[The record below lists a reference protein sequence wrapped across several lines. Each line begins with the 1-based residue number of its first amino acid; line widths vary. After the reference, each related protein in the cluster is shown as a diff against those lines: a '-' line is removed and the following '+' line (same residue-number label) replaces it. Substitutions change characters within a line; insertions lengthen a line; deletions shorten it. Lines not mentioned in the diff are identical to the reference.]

1 MPTIP
6 LVTGQRV
13 LDFLFP
19 IAKGGTAAIPGG
31 FGTGKCVVGAT
42 PVFLTDG
49 RLVPIQ
55 KLFEAHR
62 GNQPPATEELIRLS
76 KPIGVLTFDGEQI
89 REGRATAV
97 YKGRTEL
104 LTEVRLR
111 SGRSIRLTPVHRL
124 FRFDG
129 RAIVETPASELKEGD
144 TVIVPRQL
152 RVLPRPRQLPLPS
165 EARVADPT
173 ALGEIAVRLRTEG
186 KRLGARK
193 FATELGLTM
202 DSYWNYRLGR
212 TAPKVSLANCL
223 GIGVRS
229 IRAER
234 RSRSIRVPRVI
245 SEEVAEFLG
254 LQLSEGMI
262 KGGKVVEFY
271 NNDSELRNRYRKLVK
286 HIFGLE
292 GVERHDLTVSAISL
306 NSRALALLLHAW
318 GVPLRSK
325 SRTVALTECLAAAPE
340 EAIAEFLRAYA
351 AGDGHFAEEGLE
363 ISTASKA
370 MAGGLAYLFARVGV
384 FARVTTKLLGDRT
397 YFRVWVSPK
406 EAARLFPSYAAQRYY
421 DSYDVVPLDSELL
434 GSIREALGS
443 GAARSSKTFKNAIA
457 GERVGRATIRA
468 WRETAASG
476 SGVEVSLG
484 LLDTML
490 DHVLLDRVVQV
501 RTWHESTDVYD
512 LTVEDTHN
520 FVGGDLPMILHNTV
534 TEQQLS
540 KWCDAQVVIYIGCGE
555 RGNEMTEVL
564 STFPKLIDP
573 YTGAPLMERMSLIA
587 NTSNMPVA
595 AREAS
600 VYTGMTLAEYYRDM
614 GYNVALMA
622 DSTSR
627 WAEAMREISSRL
639 EEMPGEEGF
648 PAYLSARLS
657 EFYERAG
664 RAKTLSG
671 LEGSVSVVGA
681 VSPSGGDFSEP
692 VTQGTLRIVKVF
704 WALDTALRARRH
716 FPAINWLQSYSLYTQ
731 ILEDWFRKNVNEEWP
746 RLRAWTQRT
755 LQEEA
760 ELEEIVRLVGA
771 DALPPDQQ
779 LTLEVARMIRE
790 IFLQQN
796 AYHAVD
802 TFCPPERQFKLISAI
817 KKYSDL
823 GQKAVKLDVP
833 TKDVASLKSR
843 EVLTRVK
850 YEAEFDKELTKT
862 LAQMDEEFKK
872 LGAT

>member
-1 MPTIP
+1 MAMRQRDKGAAAKGTGEIFRVAGPVVTATGLRPRMYDVQFVGEEQLLGEVIQIIGEKTIIQVYEDTSGVKPGEAVMDTGAPLVVELGPGLLGSIYDGVQRPLPVLQKAMGDFILRGLKSPGLTREKTWRFAPKVKQGQLVGPGDVVGTVQEAKNVEHRIMVPPNFRGGKVAQIKEGSFTVDEVVAQLEGGEQVKLYQTWPVRKARPVKERLMPTIP

-31 FGTGKCVVGAT
+31 FGTGK
-42 PVFLTDG
+42 
-49 RLVPIQ
+49 
-55 KLFEAHR
+55 
-62 GNQPPATEELIRLS
+62 
-76 KPIGVLTFDGEQI
+76 
-89 REGRATAV
+89 
-97 YKGRTEL
+97 
-104 LTEVRLR
+104 
-111 SGRSIRLTPVHRL
+111 
-124 FRFDG
+124 
-129 RAIVETPASELKEGD
+129 
-144 TVIVPRQL
+144 
-152 RVLPRPRQLPLPS
+152 
-165 EARVADPT
+165 
-173 ALGEIAVRLRTEG
+173 
-186 KRLGARK
+186 
-193 FATELGLTM
+193 
-202 DSYWNYRLGR
+202 
-212 TAPKVSLANCL
+212 
-223 GIGVRS
+223 
-229 IRAER
+229 
-234 RSRSIRVPRVI
+234 
-245 SEEVAEFLG
+245 
-254 LQLSEGMI
+254 
-262 KGGKVVEFY
+262 
-271 NNDSELRNRYRKLVK
+271 
-286 HIFGLE
+286 
-292 GVERHDLTVSAISL
+292 
-306 NSRALALLLHAW
+306 
-318 GVPLRSK
+318 
-325 SRTVALTECLAAAPE
+325 
-340 EAIAEFLRAYA
+340 
-351 AGDGHFAEEGLE
+351 
-363 ISTASKA
+363 
-370 MAGGLAYLFARVGV
+370 
-384 FARVTTKLLGDRT
+384 
-397 YFRVWVSPK
+397 
-406 EAARLFPSYAAQRYY
+406 
-421 DSYDVVPLDSELL
+421 
-434 GSIREALGS
+434 
-443 GAARSSKTFKNAIA
+443 
-457 GERVGRATIRA
+457 
-468 WRETAASG
+468 
-476 SGVEVSLG
+476 
-484 LLDTML
+484 
-490 DHVLLDRVVQV
+490 
-501 RTWHESTDVYD
+501 
-512 LTVEDTHN
+512 
-520 FVGGDLPMILHNTV
+520 TV

-746 RLRAWTQRT
+746 RLRSWTQRT

-802 TFCPPERQFKLISAI
+802 TFCPPERQFKIISAI

-843 EVLTRVK
+843 ELLTRVK
-850 YEAEFDKELTKT
+850 YETEFDKELAKT

-872 LGAT
+872 LGAA

>member
-1 MPTIP
+1 MAMRQRDKGATGKETGEIFRVAGPVVTATGLRPRMYDVQFVGEEQLLGEVIQIVGEKTIIQVYEDTSGVKPGEAVLDTGAPLVVELGPGLLGSIYDGVQRPLPVLQKAMGDFILRGLKSPGLTRDKTWKFAPKVKQGQSVVPGDVVGTVQEAKNVEHRIMVPPNFRGGKVVQLKEGSFKVDEVVVQLDNGEQVKMHQTWPVRKARPVKERLMPTIP

-31 FGTGKCVVGAT
+31 FGTGK
-42 PVFLTDG
+42 
-49 RLVPIQ
+49 
-55 KLFEAHR
+55 
-62 GNQPPATEELIRLS
+62 
-76 KPIGVLTFDGEQI
+76 
-89 REGRATAV
+89 
-97 YKGRTEL
+97 
-104 LTEVRLR
+104 
-111 SGRSIRLTPVHRL
+111 
-124 FRFDG
+124 
-129 RAIVETPASELKEGD
+129 
-144 TVIVPRQL
+144 
-152 RVLPRPRQLPLPS
+152 
-165 EARVADPT
+165 
-173 ALGEIAVRLRTEG
+173 
-186 KRLGARK
+186 
-193 FATELGLTM
+193 
-202 DSYWNYRLGR
+202 
-212 TAPKVSLANCL
+212 
-223 GIGVRS
+223 
-229 IRAER
+229 
-234 RSRSIRVPRVI
+234 
-245 SEEVAEFLG
+245 
-254 LQLSEGMI
+254 
-262 KGGKVVEFY
+262 
-271 NNDSELRNRYRKLVK
+271 
-286 HIFGLE
+286 
-292 GVERHDLTVSAISL
+292 
-306 NSRALALLLHAW
+306 
-318 GVPLRSK
+318 
-325 SRTVALTECLAAAPE
+325 
-340 EAIAEFLRAYA
+340 
-351 AGDGHFAEEGLE
+351 
-363 ISTASKA
+363 
-370 MAGGLAYLFARVGV
+370 
-384 FARVTTKLLGDRT
+384 
-397 YFRVWVSPK
+397 
-406 EAARLFPSYAAQRYY
+406 
-421 DSYDVVPLDSELL
+421 
-434 GSIREALGS
+434 
-443 GAARSSKTFKNAIA
+443 
-457 GERVGRATIRA
+457 
-468 WRETAASG
+468 
-476 SGVEVSLG
+476 
-484 LLDTML
+484 
-490 DHVLLDRVVQV
+490 
-501 RTWHESTDVYD
+501 
-512 LTVEDTHN
+512 
-520 FVGGDLPMILHNTV
+520 TV

-564 STFPKLIDP
+564 STFPKLEDP

-648 PAYLSARLS
+648 PTYLSARLS

-664 RAKTLSG
+664 RARTLGG

-716 FPAINWLQSYSLYTQ
+716 FPAINWLQSYSLYAQT
-731 ILEDWFRKNVNEEWP
+731 LEEWFRKNVNEEWP
-746 RLRAWTQRT
+746 RLRAWAQRT

-796 AYHAVD
+796 AYHAID
-802 TFCPPERQFKLISAI
+802 TFCPPERQFKIISAI

-843 EVLTRVK
+843 ELLTRVK
-850 YEAEFDKELTKT
+850 YEAEFDKELSKT

-872 LGAT
+872 LGAA

>member
-1 MPTIP
+1 MAMKGKEKAAAGKASGEIFRVAGPVVTATGLRPRMYDVQFVGEEQLLGEVIQIVGEKTIIQVYEDTSGIRPGEVVLDTGGPLVVELGPGLLGSIYDGIQRPLPVLQKVMGDFILRGVKSPGLTREKSWAFAPKVQPGQAVGPGDVVGTVQEAKNVQHRIMVPPNFRGGKVAQIREGTFKVDEVVAELDNGEQVKMYQTWPVRKARPVRDRLMPTIP

-31 FGTGKCVVGAT
+31 FGTGKCVAPDT
-42 PVFLTDG
+42 
-49 RLVPIQ
+49 LVMDPGGDSARIDE
-55 KLFEAHR
+55 LYDRAR
-62 GNQPPATEELIRLS
+62 GEHVRGERESWIRLENQI
-76 KPIGVLTFDGEQI
+76 PVLTFDGTDVQDGFASVLYRGFANYLVRI
-89 REGRATAV
+89 RTKA
-97 YKGRTEL
+97 GRT
-104 LTEVRLR
+104 LR
-111 SGRSIRLTPVHRL
+111 VTPIHRL
-124 FRFDG
+124 FAWSSG
-129 RAIVETPASELKEGD
+129 IVEVEAAQLGRGNCLAVPLDDGTIGRD
-144 TVIVPRQL
+144 VIV
-152 RVLPRPRQLPLPS
+152 
-165 EARVADPT
+165 EAETIPYGSWV
-173 ALGEIAVRLRTEG
+173 
-186 KRLGARK
+186 
-193 FATELGLTM
+193 F
-202 DSYWNYRLGR
+202 
-212 TAPKVSLANCL
+212 
-223 GIGVRS
+223 
-229 IRAER
+229 
-234 RSRSIRVPRVI
+234 
-245 SEEVAEFLG
+245 
-254 LQLSEGMI
+254 
-262 KGGKVVEFY
+262 
-271 NNDSELRNRYRKLVK
+271 
-286 HIFGLE
+286 
-292 GVERHDLTVSAISL
+292 DLTV
-306 NSRALALLLHAW
+306 
-318 GVPLRSK
+318 
-325 SRTVALTECLAAAPE
+325 
-340 EAIAEFLRAYA
+340 
-351 AGDGHFAEEGLE
+351 
-363 ISTASKA
+363 
-370 MAGGLAYLFARVGV
+370 
-384 FARVTTKLLGDRT
+384 
-397 YFRVWVSPK
+397 PK
-406 EAARLFPSYAAQRYY
+406 
-421 DSYDVVPLDSELL
+421 
-434 GSIREALGS
+434 
-443 GAARSSKTFKNAIA
+443 
-457 GERVGRATIRA
+457 
-468 WRETAASG
+468 
-476 SGVEVSLG
+476 
-484 LLDTML
+484 
-490 DHVLLDRVVQV
+490 
-501 RTWHESTDVYD
+501 
-512 LTVEDTHN
+512 THN
-520 FVGGDLPMILHNTV
+520 FVGGNLPSLLHNTV

-564 STFPKLIDP
+564 TTFPKLEDP

-664 RAKTLSG
+664 RAKTLGG

-746 RLRAWTQRT
+746 KLRSWTQRT

-802 TFCPPERQFKLISAI
+802 TFCPPERQFKLIAAI

-843 EVLTRVK
+843 ELLTRVK
-850 YEAEFDKELTKT
+850 YESEFDKELAKT
-862 LAQMDEEFKK
+862 LAQMDDEFKR